1 MPVYD
6 LSEKLTNYGT
16 YKIRAQSLADGY
28 EDSDFA
34 ELTYSIGPTIAI
46 KSGVISIVKVIE
58 GITAFDVYVDGVKQ
72 GQAAYDYSEDWGI
85 AADDYLGSV
94 ADGKHVITLCAIG
107 DGVKDNRSNAVTC
120 SKGVALV
127 YGVRWVNDT
136 TTTME
141 RTDDAAGLSYAIQA
155 SNGSI
160 ASDFNDVFPWN
171 ETAILTLEAGDFLRM
186 PEMYFRIETD
196 DNGDIN
202 GVAVSKN
209 PSGDGDWFKVDPFYY
224 GIYGASVN
232 WSALASLS
240 GKTRLSNTSRPDFR
254 TKAKAT
260 GAGYYQLDLYHK
272 TVMTFLWW
280 IEWATKNSESIMPG
294 KTAATG
300 LSRCQTGGTDNV
312 STPSGFNTTTKQ
324 MRYHYIEDFVGN
336 FLEWIDGVSGM
347 TNSKVWVSANPDDY
361 ADTNGPA
368 NYKQPSYVTSESA
381 NCIKA
386 FGWDPENPFLCYFSK
401 TTGSQN
407 WTQAFCDGGWAVSSS
422 SPVMYSGAFW
432 NDSNAVRGLCY
443 CDYTNA
449 RYSSSSIG
457 GRLLYNP

>member
-46 KSGVISIVKVIE
+46 KSGIISIVKVIE

-85 AADDYLGSV
+85 AADDYLGAV
-94 ADGKHVITLCAIG
+94 ADGKHAITLCAVG
-107 DGVKDNRSNAVTC
+107 DGISDNRSNAVTC
-120 SKGVALV
+120 FKGAAPV

-141 RTDDAAGLSYAIQA
+141 RTDDAVGLSYAIQA
-155 SNGSI
+155 SDGSI

-171 ETAILTLEAGDFLRM
+171 ETAVLTLEAGDFLRM

-224 GIYGASVN
+224 GIYGASAN
-232 WSALASLS
+232 GSGLASLA
-240 GKTRLSNTSRPDFR
+240 GKARLASTSRPNFR
-254 TKAKAT
+254 TKARAT

-294 KTAATG
+294 KTSVTG
-300 LSRCQTGGTDNV
+300 TSPCQTGGTDQV

-336 FLEWIDGVSGM
+336 LLEWIDGVSGN
-347 TNSKVWVSANPDDY
+347 TNNKVWVSANPDDY

-368 NYKQPSYVTSESA
+368 NYKQLAYTTSGDGQ
-381 NCIKA
+381 CIKA
-386 FGWDPENPFLCYFSK
+386 FGWDSENPFLCYYSR
-401 TTGSQN
+401 TTGGG
-407 WTQAFCDGGWAVSSS
+407 TYTLAFCDRGYLVNSSY
-422 SPVMYSGAFW
+422 PVMDSGASW
-432 NDSNAVRGLCY
+432 NNSYASYGLCY
-443 CDYTNA
+443 FNSTDASYTNGD
-449 RYSSSSIG
+449 IG